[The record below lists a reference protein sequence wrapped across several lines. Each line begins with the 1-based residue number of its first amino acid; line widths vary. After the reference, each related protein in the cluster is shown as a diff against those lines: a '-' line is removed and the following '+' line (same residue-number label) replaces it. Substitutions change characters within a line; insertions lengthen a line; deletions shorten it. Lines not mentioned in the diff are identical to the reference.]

1 MSETSTTN
9 PQSAE
14 SRSNVE
20 EMAKYGI
27 VCEPVDVFYIGGYRY
42 SNLCDAIAQSKRMA
56 ATE

>member
-1 MSETSTTN
+1 MSKINATN

-27 VCEPVDVFYIGGYRY
+27 VCEPVD
-42 SNLCDAIAQSKRMA
+42 
-56 ATE
+56 